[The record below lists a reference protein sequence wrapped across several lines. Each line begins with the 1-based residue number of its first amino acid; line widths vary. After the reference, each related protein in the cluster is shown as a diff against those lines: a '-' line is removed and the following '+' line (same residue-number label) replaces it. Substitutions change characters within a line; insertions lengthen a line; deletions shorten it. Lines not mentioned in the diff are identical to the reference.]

1 MISTNDDL
9 LKMFFD
15 EDFVPQAYVDIL
27 LSSFQTS
34 QLDTLKSSCSTLLS
48 RMDYYTG
55 NLTRE
60 LETTIQKLQKPAELI
75 LYSSNEGQQGTTKLE
90 YYLDTLSNSVSSL
103 ELDVHRIKTELEE
116 MNKQYESSNAITNT
130 LAKLTVA
137 KTHLLSVKKYFDSL
151 KSIAVIS
158 IQDDVEKLQRI
169 SLTDFQLALS
179 TLEETIIMALNQPGA
194 DCTELMQKIDAF
206 TELKHVLKGLNKFYV
221 PYSEFS
227 QAIQKEK
234 DKYLNDKNL
243 IDEL

>member
-158 IQDDVEKLQRI
+158 IQDDVEKLASAHISDGFPAGPIDFGGNDHHGFKPTRGRLYRI
-169 SLTDFQLALS
+169 NAENRCIHRVKACFKRAQ
-179 TLEETIIMALNQPGA
+179 
-194 DCTELMQKIDAF
+194 
-206 TELKHVLKGLNKFYV
+206 
-221 PYSEFS
+221 
-227 QAIQKEK
+227 
-234 DKYLNDKNL
+234 
-243 IDEL
+243 